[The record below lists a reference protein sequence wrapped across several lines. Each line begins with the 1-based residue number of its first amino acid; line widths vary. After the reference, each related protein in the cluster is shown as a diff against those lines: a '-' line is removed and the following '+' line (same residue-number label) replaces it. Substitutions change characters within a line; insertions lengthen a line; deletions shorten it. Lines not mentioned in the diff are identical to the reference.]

1 MGRLEWMWC
10 FMRHWN
16 DVTHPIHFKCTRKW
30 WQTLPVAGAK
40 TRMSRFQMS
49 WSTGS
54 SCTPWYVF
62 IIIIIIIIFVGIFF
76 PFWGFSLAII
86 SLLVHES
93 EIEKKIAPNVMH
105 FKRKSDAII
114 PDYLKYNI
122 KMLMKHKL
130 SFLRLAYIQLFK
142 AVFKFWLLSSVGKKF
157 AKNTVTF
164 VWKKKC
170 REIATGRE
178 EMKAKT
184 TLVC

>member
-1 MGRLEWMWC
+1 
-10 FMRHWN
+10 MRHWN

-62 IIIIIIIIFVGIFF
+62 IIIIIIIIFVGTFF

-86 SLLVHES
+86 C
-93 EIEKKIAPNVMH
+93 MH

-130 SFLRLAYIQLFK
+130 FFLRLAYIQLFK
-142 AVFKFWLLSSVGKKF
+142 AVFKFWLLSSVGKNLRK
-157 AKNTVTF
+157 
-164 VWKKKC
+164 
-170 REIATGRE
+170 I
-178 EMKAKT
+178 
-184 TLVC
+184 L